1 MNIVDFKK
9 EFDIYF
15 LDKLSNYIEETKKIT
30 SNEKLQKIFDHT
42 LVLAKKGKRIRPF
55 IIAIG
60 YQENKESWK
69 DIQDVLVAIELI
81 HLMALVE
88 DDIMD
93 EQELRHGTEAIHTYS
108 KQLYKEPINEHQAI
122 LVADLLFNWAYNSF
136 FSTQKSKESLLV
148 WKKLIDEVIVGQMI
162 DLDNRDKKDVLEKD
176 IVECMLLK
184 TARYT
189 CTRPLELGIALSGQK
204 LQDWVYSYGDNLGV
218 CFQITDDLID
228 IMSEDDDL
236 GKHGFTDITE
246 GQPTLINAK
255 INNQNDKE
263 LREEFNSIFGSKN
276 RNLITKEFKEKIRNS
291 NLIQELR
298 NEIFEK
304 LEIAKKSIEKEDIKE
319 YTKEALLNL
328 VSLIEKRTS

>member
-1 MNIVDFKK
+1 
-9 EFDIYF
+9 
-15 LDKLSNYIEETKKIT
+15 
-30 SNEKLQKIFDHT
+30 
-42 LVLAKKGKRIRPF
+42 
-55 IIAIG
+55 
-60 YQENKESWK
+60 
-69 DIQDVLVAIELI
+69 
-81 HLMALVE
+81 
-88 DDIMD
+88 
-93 EQELRHGTEAIHTYS
+93 
-108 KQLYKEPINEHQAI
+108 LYKEPINEHQAI
-122 LVADLLFNWAYNSF
+122 LVADLLFNWAFNSF
-136 FSTQKSKESLLV
+136 FKIPQSIESITIWKTLLN
-148 WKKLIDEVIVGQMI
+148 EVTVGQLI

-204 LQDWVYSYGDNLGV
+204 PQDWVYSYGDNLGV

-263 LREEFNSIFGSKN
+263 LQEEFNSIFGSKN
-276 RNLITKEFKEKIRNS
+276 RNLITKKFKEKIRNS

-298 NEIFEK
+298 SEVFEK

-319 YTKEALLNL
+319 YTREDLLNL